1 MAGIREIRNDGPDR
15 MAEFS
20 NRFKNCANNASCE
33 PGAAKVE
40 DMQSFPGRMVGA
52 ARFDAGTYEEIEA
65 DTTASGQAVAVVI
78 IASLAAAV
86 GVGATDFRSLL
97 GMIGVAIISWLI
109 WVLLTLFIGTRLL
122 PGSATKADFGEV
134 LRTTGFS
141 ASVGILRILGIFS
154 AIRGPVFTIVTIWML
169 VTFVIAIRQAL
180 DYTSTGRAIAVCLLG
195 WLIHGILF
203 FGFVRSVI

>member
-1 MAGIREIRNDGPDR
+1 
-15 MAEFS
+15 
-20 NRFKNCANNASCE
+20 
-33 PGAAKVE
+33 
-40 DMQSFPGRMVGA
+40 MQSFPGRMVGA
-52 ARFDAGTYEEIEA
+52 ARFDAGTYEEVEA
-65 DTTASGQAVAVVI
+65 DTTASGQAVGVVI